1 MLVKIRANGQAT
13 IPKAIRQRLGLHAG
27 DHLHVRLEGDV
38 LIARRVEVP
47 AARSPIADPLPTA
60 ANAGGPRLLRAPDP
74 LGTLLVSLRA
84 LRARL
89 GPLYAWLEGG
99 ADEEGAAGTAL
110 PGTAVRDVARIGE
123 VAAGVPPRLRGMA
136 TRIHWP
142 GLDAVPTRLDAD
154 AARRWIEDE
163 LSYTSITVEGFFLA
177 RREEA
182 VGA

>member
-1 MLVKIRANGQAT
+1 MPVTICARASDPSMHGW
-13 IPKAIRQRLGLHAG
+13 R
-27 DHLHVRLEGDV
+27 EGRT
-38 LIARRVEVP
+38 RRVRRGRP
-47 AARSPIADPLPTA
+47 YPGRPS
-60 ANAGGPRLLRAPDP
+60 
-74 LGTLLVSLRA
+74 GTF
-84 LRARL
+84 
-89 GPLYAWLEGG
+89 
-99 ADEEGAAGTAL
+99 
-110 PGTAVRDVARIGE
+110 ARIGE

-182 VGA
+182 VGTSVSVTTAGPRSGAPGR